1 MAVASSFLEE
11 KEKKNKAASRQSVY
25 DNKINFHQGT
35 GNPLTYT
42 VLNAT
47 WTAALRSLTATTGF
61 RTRTAASN
69 GSKKRFS

>member
-11 KEKKNKAASRQSVY
+11 IKEKKRQQGGVSQY
-25 DNKINFHQGT
+25 DNTIHFHQGT

-47 WTAALRSLTATTGF
+47 WTAALRTLTATTGF

>member
-1 MAVASSFLEE
+1 MAVASSFLGEE
-11 KEKKNKAASRQSVY
+11 RKEKNKVASSQY
-25 DNKINFHQGT
+25 DNTIHFHQVT
-35 GNPLTYT
+35 ANPLTYT

-47 WTAALRSLTATTGF
+47 WTAALRTLTATTGF